1 MDLNLGIISEVE
13 KKLKKKL
20 LIDYM
25 YSNLKHHNF
34 WAYRYFFCELLALV
48 NIAGMKH
55 FGCWLNEFKMYFI
68 HIISLLFAGQMFLL
82 DRFFDGTFFTYGIEV
97 MSFADR
103 DQEDRIDPMIYVF
116 PRMTKCTFHKFGTSG
131 NIEKHD
137 ALCIL
142 PLNIVNEKIY
152 IFIWFWLLFLGVLTF
167 LVLVYRVAIIFSPYI
182 RAFTLR
188 MRYRR
193 VKRECIDMVVGK
205 SYVGDW
211 FLIYLLG
218 QNIDSVIFKDVLHE
232 LAKKLGYRS
241 RDIGET

>member
-1 MDLNLGIISEVE
+1 MI
-13 KKLKKKL
+13 
-20 LIDYM
+20 
-25 YSNLKHHNF
+25 
-34 WAYRYFFCELLALV
+34 
-48 NIAGMKH
+48 
-55 FGCWLNEFKMYFI
+55 
-68 HIISLLFAGQMFLL
+68 LL

-116 PRMTKCTFHKFGTSG
+116 PRMTKCTVHKFGTSG

-152 IFIWFWLLFLGVLTF
+152 IFVWFWLLILGLLTF
-167 LVLVYRVAIIFSPYI
+167 LVLIYRVAIIFSPYI
-182 RAFTLR
+182 RAFVLHL
-188 MRYRR
+188 RYRR
-193 VKRECIDMVVGK
+193 VKKECIDMVIGK